1 MKKLCI
7 VLKKSKIVTCT
18 IVVAIALIVT
28 CFLDFRTQVNL
39 YMEED
44 MLSQMEALQ
53 DNSTEAIQTE
63 MNHLKYITA
72 STAKVISHAKI
83 QTDEDIIQILEEYA
97 EASNVVWT
105 YFITLDGDVYTNYA
119 GYAGQHEEA
128 TVINDIP
135 ISQITDTVFSRP
147 YYAENLDKVVWGVG
161 APATLGEKRGILL
174 SAYNVSNFSL
184 LLDNKLIG
192 ESTELGIVNNQG
204 DVISGRTSM
213 DYMINIFAALK
224 DTKFLKSSVKDM
236 QADFQSGKPGIA
248 MYSVRGVERYCSYMP
263 VGEND
268 WYFIMTVRESALRRK
283 LANFEQYGF
292 QLTVKL
298 VIIMVCVFC
307 VIIANWLA
315 EQKRTRKILEDAAR
329 MDGLTGI
336 YNRKAIEEYIEDSL
350 LSTGKNSPAALLV
363 IDIDDFKKIN
373 DEKGH
378 LFGDYVLQECAN
390 SLKESF
396 GSEGLIGRIGGDEFV
411 VFLYDGTDLSKI
423 EARVNDLIH
432 NFNVRTDDG
441 ERQKVFISV
450 GIAHA
455 GEETDSFRKLYKE
468 ADDALYR
475 AKQTGKA

>member
-1 MKKLCI
+1 MAAI
-7 VLKKSKIVTCT
+7 VLI
-18 IVVAIALIVT
+18 IF
-28 CFLDFRTQVNL
+28 CFLDFRKRVDT

-53 DNSTEAIQTE
+53 DSSTEVIQNE
-63 MNHLKYITA
+63 MNYLKYITA
-72 STAKVISHAKI
+72 STAQVISHAKI
-83 QTDEDIIQILEEYA
+83 QTDEDIIQILKEYA
-97 EASNVVWT
+97 EASNIVWT
-105 YFITLDGDVYTNYA
+105 YFITLDGHVYTNYT

-128 TVINDIP
+128 IEINDTP

-147 YYAENLDKVVWGVG
+147 YYVENLDEVVWGVG
-161 APATLGEKRGILL
+161 APATLGEKQGILL

-184 LLDNKLIG
+184 LLNNNLIG
-192 ESTELGIVNNQG
+192 ESAELGIVNNQG
-204 DVISGRTSM
+204 DVISGRTSA
-213 DYMINIFAALK
+213 DYMINIFDAMK
-224 DTKFLKSSVKDM
+224 DIKFLKSSAKEM
-236 QADFQSGKPGIA
+236 QADFNNGKPGIS
-248 MYSVRGVERYCSYMP
+248 MYSVRGVKRYCSYMP
-263 VGEND
+263 IGEND

-298 VIIMVCVFC
+298 VIIMVGIFF

-336 YNRKAIEEYIEDSL
+336 YNRKAIEEDIEGSL
-350 LSTGKNSPAALLV
+350 LSGGKNSPAALLV

-373 DEKGH
+373 DQKGH
-378 LFGDYVLQECAN
+378 LFGDQVLQECAKN
-390 SLKESF
+390 LKESF

-411 VFLYDGTDLSKI
+411 VFLYDGTDMGKI
-423 EARVNDLIH
+423 EEQVNDLIR
-432 NFNVRTDDG
+432 NFNVLTDEG
-441 ERQKVFISV
+441 ERQMVFISV

-455 GEETDSFRKLYKE
+455 GEEADSFRKLYKK

-475 AKQTGKA
+475 AKQTGKAKLSE